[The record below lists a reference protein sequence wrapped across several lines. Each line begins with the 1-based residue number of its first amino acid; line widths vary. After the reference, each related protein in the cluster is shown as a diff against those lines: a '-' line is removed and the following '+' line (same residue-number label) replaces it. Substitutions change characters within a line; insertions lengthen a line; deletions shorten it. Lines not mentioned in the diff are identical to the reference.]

1 MIPGWLPEVAVTYLA
16 HTAAGLPL
24 RALARARGC
33 HASTVLRQ
41 IRRVEAWRDDPLIDE
56 ALERMARDHAAES
69 LPNSAVSKELPPCR
83 NPAVQARR
91 RPDPRIEREA
101 RRILRRLC
109 EKGAFLAVAPSMEKA
124 VVLREVVPGRQNR
137 IAVVDRDVAHAFALQ
152 EWIGCEK
159 AGKIACYTHHRGRAG
174 GAEAAADRGAGRARA
189 PRRTGFAEAQAPF
202 QEQHRFFAERTV
214 MAEDG
219 SGERRLRFNL
229 AESPLS
235 VLGRKRDKDG
245 AAYLTAELIEAG
257 ERLREDFELAQMGPR
272 VAQNWERFLTA
283 GGARGAIAGPRPGR
297 GAAGRA
303 GPRRQGDGGAGAGA
317 LGHRLPDLLLP
328 RRAGDRREAARL
340 VGALGQGG
348 AEDRARAAGGA
359 LRHRRRARSGRRA
372 DAAAVNRCAG
382 GPGASAARTA
392 APWPRRPSPASPPSP
407 ASSAGRGDLAGR
419 AKALAATPLAGR
431 DGPPRRGDRAPLHPS
446 RPRRGTTRS
455 RSSGRWRRWP
465 SPTPG

>member
-1 MIPGWLPEVAVTYLA
+1 MCFQIPLPIAPRVRPGGRRMIPGWLPDAAVTYLA
-16 HTAAGLPL
+16 HTAAGLPI

-56 ALERMARDHAAES
+56 ALERMARDHAAE
-69 LPNSAVSKELPPCR
+69 LRRMPLRSKELPSMPI
-83 NPAVQARR
+83 PAAK
-91 RPDPRIEREA
+91 PADASDPRIEREA

-124 VVLREVVPGRQNR
+124 VVLREVVPGKQNR

-152 EWIGCEK
+152 EWIACEK
-159 AGKIACYTHHRGRAG
+159 AGKIACYTITAGRPG

-189 PRRTGFAEAQAPF
+189 EGGGFAEAQAPF

-219 SGERRLRFNL
+219 SGERQLRFNL

-245 AAYLTAELIEAG
+245 AAYLTADLIEAG

-283 GGARGAIAGPRPGR
+283 GGARGAVAGPRAGR

-303 GPRRQGDGGAGAGA
+303 RAGRQGDGGARAGA
-317 LGHRLPDLLLP
+317 VGHRLPRSAASSRGWRPP
-328 RRAGDRREAARL
+328 RSGSAGR
-340 VGALGQGG
+340 
-348 AEDRARAAGGA
+348 RARA
-359 LRHRRRARSGRRA
+359 
-372 DAAAVNRCAG
+372 
-382 GPGASAARTA
+382 
-392 APWPRRPSPASPPSP
+392 
-407 ASSAGRGDLAGR
+407 
-419 AKALAATPLAGR
+419 
-431 DGPPRRGDRAPLHPS
+431 
-446 RPRRGTTRS
+446 
-455 RSSGRWRRWP
+455 RWC
-465 SPTPG
+465 